1 MRQTDVKNLPALLR
15 SNENEKNQ
23 RFCRIVKDV
32 NNYTGADCTSQIRI
46 EFDWHN
52 PHPYQR
58 TTRFIKKYLTD
69 PFFLHHIRAI
79 VKLSTIA

>member
-1 MRQTDVKNLPALLR
+1 M
-15 SNENEKNQ
+15 
-23 RFCRIVKDV
+23 
-32 NNYTGADCTSQIRI
+32 GAEYTSQTPI

-58 TTRFIKKYLTD
+58 TTRIIEKYLTD

-79 VKLSTIA
+79 VELSINA

>member
-1 MRQTDVKNLPALLR
+1 MDVKNLPALLR
-15 SNENEKNQ
+15 SNGNEKNQ
-23 RFCRIVKDV
+23 RCCRTVKDV
-32 NNYTGADCTSQIRI
+32 NKYIGADYTSQTPI

-58 TTRFIKKYLTD
+58 TTRIMKKYLTD

-79 VKLSTIA
+79 VELSINA